1 MSKKILFC
9 MAVFAF
15 LATPLASALEPRQA
29 SPWTT
34 QTTHKDRVIG
44 KLDFGFK
51 NTLAGWTEIF
61 SEPYGAW
68 KEKSCVLHGIGR
80 GIGNALYDTI
90 GGVLHLATFP
100 VDKVDIQL
108 PEGGTDTFS

>member
-1 MSKKILFC
+1 MAKKILLCLAAF
-9 MAVFAF
+9 VF
-15 LATPLASALEPRQA
+15 LAAPLALAMEAKQP

-51 NTLAGWTEIF
+51 NGLTGWTEIF
-61 SEPYGAW
+61 SEPYDAW
-68 KEKSCVLHGIGR
+68 KEKSSVPHAIGR

-90 GGVLHLATFP
+90 GGALHLVTFP